1 LPKPGAIYFAA
12 SASAHKSTLKS
23 VWTTMKEQKQ
33 NLSYYFRLLYPYVKQ
48 DKGLLFFGLMAMLI
62 TSSLQLVDPLI
73 LALIVDKSVPAGD
86 MTQTFRYGMIF
97 VGVVLVSGLLSYLQI
112 VLLSRLGIK
121 VITNFKGR
129 VFRHLLILP
138 VEWFNRQSVGE
149 LIARVESDSERV
161 KVLFSELSIRII
173 GNFLFFIGVFVVL
186 FIRQWQ
192 VTIWILP
199 AMGTAIVGYYYLIR
213 YLSKFYRLIREKYA
227 DITGRITDYVQGMP
241 MIQAL
246 NQQKRVVEDLR
257 MASYDKYKLETRTS
271 FTEYGSQSLFTFIF
285 QVAFIILVISLTAP
299 KIIAGAVTLG
309 TLIIFVQYLN
319 RMIWPL
325 MQISENVM
333 QIQRSFVSLRRILD
347 LTELGTEEEL
357 FTGTQTPVFE
367 RDIRFDHVWFAYK
380 DEDWILKD
388 VSFTIPKGKKV
399 ALVGASGSGKTTTV
413 SLLCGFYPIQKG
425 AIRIDGVA
433 LSDLDFRAWRA
444 KIGLILQDIFLFPGS
459 ILENVRVYNDLVPES
474 KVRDAIN
481 IVQLDDLIKAQTDG
495 LNTELAERGQNVS
508 QGEKQLISFA
518 RALAFDAE
526 LIVMDEATASI
537 DPQTEARIQRSMD
550 SVFES
555 RTAVIVAHRLT
566 SVMDADEILFFSQG
580 EIIHR
585 GTHDELMHKSPE
597 YRKLVELQM
606 LRGEAVNE

>member
-1 LPKPGAIYFAA
+1 
-12 SASAHKSTLKS
+12 
-23 VWTTMKEQKQ
+23 MKEQKQ

-97 VGVVLVSGLLSYLQI
+97 VGVVLVSGLLSYLRI

>member
-1 LPKPGAIYFAA
+1 
-12 SASAHKSTLKS
+12 
-23 VWTTMKEQKQ
+23 MKEQKQ

-367 RDIRFDHVWFAYK
+367 HDISFDHVWFAYK

>member
-1 LPKPGAIYFAA
+1 
-12 SASAHKSTLKS
+12 
-23 VWTTMKEQKQ
+23 
-33 NLSYYFRLLYPYVKQ
+33 
-48 DKGLLFFGLMAMLI
+48 
-62 TSSLQLVDPLI
+62 
-73 LALIVDKSVPAGD
+73 
-86 MTQTFRYGMIF
+86 
-97 VGVVLVSGLLSYLQI
+97 
-112 VLLSRLGIK
+112 
-121 VITNFKGR
+121 
-129 VFRHLLILP
+129 
-138 VEWFNRQSVGE
+138 
-149 LIARVESDSERV
+149 
-161 KVLFSELSIRII
+161 
-173 GNFLFFIGVFVVL
+173 
-186 FIRQWQ
+186 
-192 VTIWILP
+192 
-199 AMGTAIVGYYYLIR
+199 
-213 YLSKFYRLIREKYA
+213 
-227 DITGRITDYVQGMP
+227 
-241 MIQAL
+241 
-246 NQQKRVVEDLR
+246 
-257 MASYDKYKLETRTS
+257 
-271 FTEYGSQSLFTFIF
+271 
-285 QVAFIILVISLTAP
+285 
-299 KIIAGAVTLG
+299 
-309 TLIIFVQYLN
+309 
-319 RMIWPL
+319 
-325 MQISENVM
+325 
-333 QIQRSFVSLRRILD
+333 
-347 LTELGTEEEL
+347 
-357 FTGTQTPVFE
+357 VFE
-367 RDIRFDHVWFAYK
+367 HDIRFDHVWFAYK

-388 VSFTIPKGKKV
+388 VSFTIHKGKKV

-425 AIRIDGVA
+425 AIRIDGVE